1 MRGKPL
7 RFDKLTIKAQEA
19 FGSAQSLAAKEKHQ
33 VIEPLHL
40 LKALLLQKDGIVVP
54 ILDKIGIQHNLL
66 LADIDHSLHDMPKID
81 GASGGSYLSNELRE
95 AIDLAFSSAEQF
107 KDKYIST
114 EHFLFGIIA
123 SGNNEASRL
132 LADRGVT
139 DEKVKNA
146 LKDIRGSQQVDD
158 QNPEEKYQALD
169 RYTIDLT
176 QLARDGK
183 LDPVIGRNDEIRR
196 VVQVLSRR
204 TKNNPVLI
212 GEPGVGKTAISEGL
226 AQRII
231 AGDVPENLK
240 NRSLL
245 SLDLGALVAGTK
257 FRGEFEERLKAVLKE
272 LKNKEGEFILFIDEL
287 HTIVG
292 AGSSEGSM
300 DASNMLKPALARGE
314 LRAIGATTLNEYQK
328 YIEKDA
334 ALERRFQPVYV
345 GEPDVDY
352 TVAILRGLKEKY
364 EIHHGVRISDSAV
377 VSAANLSHRY
387 IPERF
392 LPDKAIDLIDEAAAR
407 LRIAIDSMPPEIDEL
422 TRKITQLR
430 IEEKALSK
438 EKDPESKAKLEDIQ
452 KNLANLEEE
461 VSILKTHWENEKEWI
476 SAIRE
481 INERIEKAR
490 NDISEA
496 EREYDLNKAAELK
509 YSVLNNLEQERKRAE
524 IKLAEIQGEDPMLK
538 EEVTDEEI
546 AEIVSTWTGIPV
558 TRMLEGEMAKLVNM
572 EERLQQRIV
581 GQDEALQA
589 VANALR
595 RSRAGLSDPNKPI
608 GSFLLMGP
616 TGVGKTELARSLA
629 HFMFDDEK
637 AMVRVDMS
645 EYTERHSI
653 SRLIGAPPGYVGYEE
668 GGQLTEVVRRR
679 PYSVILL
686 DEIEKAHPEVF
697 NLLLQI
703 MDEGR
708 LTDGKG
714 RTVSFRNTVLIMTSN
729 LGAQYLMQAE
739 KAIGFRS
746 NAKTEGSEV
755 QEKVEAL
762 LKATFKPE
770 FLNRLDDIIF
780 FRGLNETD
788 MKAILEIQL
797 GYLSKRLD
805 EKKIAIELTEAAKEI
820 VIAQGFDPAYGARP
834 LKRAITR
841 LIENP
846 LSIKLLE
853 GEIKDGDSLIIEK
866 AEDGNLQ
873 INLQ

>member
-1 MRGKPL
+1 M

-19 FGSAQSLAAKEKHQ
+19 FGEAQNIASTADNQL
-33 VIEPLHL
+33 IEPAHL
-40 LKALLLQKDGIVVP
+40 LKALITQKDGIVTP
-54 ILDKIGIQHNLL
+54 ILEKMGVQHKTILTEVN
-66 LADIDHSLHDMPKID
+66 AAIDSLPKMTAA
-81 GASGGSYLSNELRE
+81 GGGSYISQELRE
-95 AIDLAFSSAEQF
+95 VIDQAFKAADQF
-107 KDKYIST
+107 KDTYVST
-114 EHFLFGIIA
+114 EHFLFGLIA
-123 SGNNEASRL
+123 ANNSGVARL
-132 LADRGVT
+132 LAEKGVNE
-139 DEKVKNA
+139 DKIRSA
-146 LKDIRGSQQVDD
+146 LKDIRGSQRVED
-158 QNPEEKYQALD
+158 QNPEEKYQALE

-176 QLARDGK
+176 KLARDGK
-183 LDPVIGRNDEIRR
+183 LDPVIGRNEEIRR

-212 GEPGVGKTAISEGL
+212 GEPGVGKTAIAEGL

-231 AGDVPENLK
+231 DGDVPENLK
-240 NRSLL
+240 NRHLL

-272 LKNKEGEFILFIDEL
+272 LKSKEGEFLLFIDEL

-328 YIEKDA
+328 HIEKDA

-345 GEPDVDY
+345 GEPDVEY

-407 LRIAIDSMPPEIDEL
+407 LRIAIDSMPPDIDEI

-430 IEEKALSK
+430 IEEQALNK
-438 EKDPESKAKLEDIQ
+438 EKDASSKVQLDEIQ
-452 KNLANLEEE
+452 ENLANLEEKL
-461 VSILKTHWENEKEWI
+461 SGLKARWSNEKESI
-476 SAIRE
+476 GKLRA
-481 INERIEKAR
+481 INEQIEKAKGE
-490 NDISEA
+490 IAAA
-496 EREYDLNKAAELK
+496 EREYDLNRAAELK
-509 YSVLNNLEQERKRAE
+509 FTVLQKLESDRQQAEKR
-524 IKLAEIQGEDPMLK
+524 LAEIHGEDPMLK
-538 EEVTDEEI
+538 EEVTEEEI
-546 AEIVSTWTGIPV
+546 ADIISSWTGVPV
-558 TRMLEGEMAKLVNM
+558 SRMLESEMDKLVNM
-572 EERLQQRIV
+572 ESRLNQRIV
-581 GQDEALQA
+581 GQDEALKA
-589 VANALR
+589 VSDALR
-595 RSRAGLSDPNKPI
+595 RSRAGLSDPDKPI

-629 HFMFDDEK
+629 QFMFDDEK

-645 EYTERHSI
+645 EYTERHSV
-653 SRLIGAPPGYVGYEE
+653 SRLIGAPPGYVGYDE

-714 RTVSFRNTVLIMTSN
+714 RTVNFRNTVLIMTSN
-729 LGAQYLMQAE
+729 LGAQYLIKAE
-739 KAIGFRS
+739 KSIGFRS
-746 NAKTEGSEV
+746 AVPEEDDEIRSN
-755 QEKVEAL
+755 VETL
-762 LKATFKPE
+762 LKNTFKPE

-780 FRGLNETD
+780 FRGLAKED
-788 MKAILEIQL
+788 MSRILEIQL
-797 GYLSKRLD
+797 NYLGKRLA
-805 EKKIAIELTEAAKEI
+805 EKKITIDVSEAASGII
-820 VIAQGFDPAYGARP
+820 VEQGFDPTYGARP

-846 LSIKLLE
+846 LSVQLLE
-853 GEIKDGDSLIIEK
+853 GKIKEGDSVFVDAGAGGELTFSK
-866 AEDGNLQ
+866 K
-873 INLQ
+873 